1 MHTLIFTSMAS
12 GSDDVML
19 SVCFGQKKMPVTV
32 KRKDKV
38 KNVVVKLAAAL
49 NEKEDGLGL
58 LYRGTM
64 LPGESTVGV
73 SRSRKVPSATT
84 H

>member
-1 MHTLIFTSMAS
+1 MAS
-12 GSDDVML
+12 GSDDVLL
-19 SVCFGQKKMPVTV
+19 SVCFGQKKMPISV

-49 NEKEDGLGL
+49 NESEDGLGL

-73 SRSRKVPSATT
+73 SRGPRWPSDPYRSPIPV
-84 H
+84 HRS